1 MKWTFDHNVFFVRE
15 ILHKEPWLCKY
26 GSTERGEAWSK
37 IANSL
42 NAMKEPSFKVT
53 QRSVRDRYTHMERN
67 HKTKVA
73 QEERASGITPEETE
87 VDRAMEE
94 IIQLFEEYDRENE
107 KLSDKKEKKAEEDV
121 AKAEETRRE
130 SLETF
135 KETKKRK
142 ESESKQSEIPPK
154 KRRASGSDIMNY
166 LKEMGEAE
174 GKRRV
179 EEMAMRQQE
188 VEKQSELQREEMK
201 LRKQEME
208 DKRNQNEAMQQS
220 MMMQQQ
226 QLQLLIQQQ
235 QQQHVMMAFLEKAF
249 NAKK

>member
-1 MKWTFDHNVFFVRE
+1 
-15 ILHKEPWLCKY
+15 
-26 GSTERGEAWSK
+26 
-37 IANSL
+37 
-42 NAMKEPSFKVT
+42 MKEPSFKVT

-67 HKTKVA
+67 HKTKVS

-94 IIQLFEEYDRENE
+94 IIQLFEEYDWENE
-107 KLSDKKEKKAEEDV
+107 KLSEEKKKKAEEDV
-121 AKAEETRRE
+121 AKAEEMRRE

-142 ESESKQSEIPPK
+142 ESESEPSEIPPK
-154 KRRASGSDIMNY
+154 KRRASGSDTMNY

-179 EEMAMRQQE
+179 EEMAMRRQE
-188 VEKQSELQREEMK
+188 MEKQSELQREEMRLK
-201 LRKQEME
+201 KQEMG

-235 QQQHVMMAFLEKAF
+235 QQQQQQHVMMAFLEKAF